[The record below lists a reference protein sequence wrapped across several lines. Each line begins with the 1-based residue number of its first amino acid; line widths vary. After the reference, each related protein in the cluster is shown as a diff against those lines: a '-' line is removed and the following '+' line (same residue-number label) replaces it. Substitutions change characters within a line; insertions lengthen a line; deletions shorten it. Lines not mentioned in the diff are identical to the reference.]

1 LDVDLPECETNVD
14 QSTSSLEFN
23 ENIDSNQSL
32 MRKYSLR
39 NNNHK
44 DNKLPSTRA
53 NRRKSELFISSSVS
67 KKNVDQSTMQG
78 ESTKKYSQ
86 TKEQINSV
94 SITSD
99 RSSDQSD
106 FSSDSENFATKRKDS
121 LALEDKSNGMNR
133 RRQSL
138 LHIDSVKY
146 QQDLKE
152 ISKSTKRSS
161 IKGLSVAS
169 LRKGGAAAPNSTAL
183 PAFFPYSSKDMIN
196 DVIFRNIDSDGDD
209 QIVTDQKIK
218 KLPSPIHRS
227 IRLDRKIPQELEE
240 SMLLLE
246 SDSDEELGYV
256 PDTEV
261 PDALGFPAAQST
273 DEAYFPNNQTL
284 LVNLGSFENLP
295 IQSLESISAKPKK
308 KRRKGKIK
316 KKTIK
321 NETNTPSLNEDRV
334 ERMAIITEEVSAEAL
349 PAAFITPVAK
359 MKKEM
364 ISTGEKVSKRIMAAQ
379 GLLDKNYKNIS
390 LTSKPGKQESK
401 IADNGKR
408 TDYFDQRDRTRN
420 DSTIEIPASRKQPS
434 LQTNILTLNNSYLE
448 HHKHIVQV
456 EPIIEELKKYGI
468 FDAHKDKETVNNFLI
483 IDFNVG

>member
-1 LDVDLPECETNVD
+1 
-14 QSTSSLEFN
+14 
-23 ENIDSNQSL
+23 

-44 DNKLPSTRA
+44 NNELTSTRA

-67 KKNVDQSTMQG
+67 KKNVDHSTMQG

-86 TKEQINSV
+86 TKEEVNSV

-99 RSSDQSD
+99 RSSDRSD
-106 FSSDSENFATKRKDS
+106 FSSDSENFSTKRIDS
-121 LALEDKSNGMNR
+121 LALENKSNGMNR

-152 ISKSTKRSS
+152 ISKSTISS
-161 IKGLSVAS
+161 SLKGLSVAS
-169 LRKGGAAAPNSTAL
+169 LRRGGAAAPNSTAL
-183 PAFFPYSSKDMIN
+183 PSFFPHSSKDMIN

-209 QIVTDQKIK
+209 QIVKDQKITK
-218 KLPSPIHRS
+218 KLKSPIHRS
-227 IRLDRKIPQELEE
+227 IRLDRKIPQEPEE

-246 SDSDEELGYV
+246 SDSDDLGYV

-261 PDALGFPAAQST
+261 PDALDKISFPAAQST
-273 DEAYFPNNQTL
+273 DEAYFPDNQTL
-284 LVNLGSFENLP
+284 LVNLESFENLP

-308 KRRKGKIK
+308 KKLKGKIK
-316 KKTIK
+316 KKKIK
-321 NETNTPSLNEDRV
+321 NETNTTRLNEDRV

-349 PAAFITPVAK
+349 PAALITPVAK
-359 MKKEM
+359 MKKER
-364 ISTGEKVSKRIMAAQ
+364 ISTGEKVAKRIMAAQ
-379 GLLDKNYKNIS
+379 GLLYKNYKNIS

-420 DSTIEIPASRKQPS
+420 DSTSSSIEIPASRKQPS
-434 LQTNILTLNNSYLE
+434 LQTNIPTLKTSYLE

-456 EPIIEELKKYGI
+456 EPIIEELKKYGT
-468 FDAHKDKETVNNFLI
+468 FDKIHEHKDKETVNNFLI